1 MKWSLPSPPDSMSL
15 LRPPIRLL
23 LPASPETRVGEGG
36 ANQALDRIEDVV
48 ARLARGAAQGGQ
60 VHAAFSQEAKSN
72 PAAASATLAGRSLA
86 SLASRR
92 PR

>member
-1 MKWSLPSPPDSMSL
+1 VVIAEPAGQHVAAPSAD
-15 LRPPIRLL
+15 
-23 LPASPETRVGEGG
+23 PAVASGVAGKRAGEGG

-86 SLASRR
+86 SSASRR